1 MDYNTFEKKNIKNVF
16 LPGFQ
21 VSCNP
26 MTKNGIL
33 SYTCVCLFHPTVLPF
48 AQQSM
53 QNWFKVHSKA
63 CKAAL
68 LLIVR

>member
-16 LPGFQ
+16 LPSFQ

-33 SYTCVCLFHPTVLPF
+33 SYTCVCLFHPT
-48 AQQSM
+48 
-53 QNWFKVHSKA
+53 HS
-63 CKAAL
+63 L
-68 LLIVR
+68 LFGQGSSVCSTKHAKLV